1 MTIQANGIG
10 TKLRHGKADPENLLK
25 TCANNLFPRLGGKKL
40 SKMCEKVIEFSLKT
54 HFLIYC
60 ILNIYPPPPPTLLR
74 CTCTIYSIL
83 HSKLC

>member
-40 SKMCEKVIEFSLKT
+40 SKMCEKVDMNGLS
-54 HFLIYC
+54 
-60 ILNIYPPPPPTLLR
+60 NR
-74 CTCTIYSIL
+74 
-83 HSKLC
+83 SKLTFQQIGQGLKENIS